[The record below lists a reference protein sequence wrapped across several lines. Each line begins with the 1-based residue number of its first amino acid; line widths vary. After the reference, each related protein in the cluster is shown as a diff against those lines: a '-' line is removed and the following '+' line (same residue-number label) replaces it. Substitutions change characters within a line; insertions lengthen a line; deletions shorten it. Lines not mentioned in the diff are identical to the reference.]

1 MSNRGALILAAA
13 LTAFVLVVA
22 GGIAGRLSKPAA
34 RAVSSNPASAKVV
47 VASRSPEQRAAVRP
61 ALRTWRADDDEH
73 EREAIS
79 ARRDVGAEHED
90 DDD

>member
-22 GGIAGRLSKPAA
+22 GGIAGRLARKEVRAASPAP
-34 RAVSSNPASAKVV
+34 AVETV
-47 VASRSPEQRAAVRP
+47 VADRTREPRAPVRP
-61 ALRTWRADDDEH
+61 AAKRWRDDDDD
-73 EREAIS
+73 RQPRR
-79 ARRDVGAEHED
+79 ARRFSQRERED

>member
-1 MSNRGALILAAA
+1 MSNRGALIVAAA

-34 RAVSSNPASAKVV
+34 PAAGSGAARVV
-47 VASRSPEQRAAVRP
+47 VASRAPERRPIVRP
-61 ALRTWRADDDEH
+61 AVQTWRDDDDDH
-73 EREAIS
+73 ESRATPG
-79 ARRDVGAEHED
+79 RRHVEAEHED